1 MQCACTT
8 LPSVPC
14 LDKPYFSTLSHKQ
27 QDSREKD
34 LLNIK
39 ICVLFFSIIFLK
51 YISLYLII
59 SHYISLCL
67 IISHYISLYLI
78 ISHYISKERTSPH
91 FRNTPSTTKL
101 EGEKIVEAP
110 GKDDNASMPEQ
121 IKRPNAWRKMMMV
134 MMMVYHIPRS
144 TERYVIKNVC
154 VSSYKVSDIPLKYNE
169 T

>member
-1 MQCACTT
+1 MCFGF
-8 LPSVPC
+8 LHN
-14 LDKPYFSTLSHKQ
+14 FS
-27 QDSREKD
+27 E
-34 LLNIK
+34 I
-39 ICVLFFSIIFLK
+39 
-51 YISLYLII
+51 
-59 SHYISLCL
+59 
-67 IISHYISLYLI
+67 YLI
-78 ISHYISKERTSPH
+78 ISHYISKERTTPH

-101 EGEKIVEAP
+101 EGEEIVEAP

-154 VSSYKVSDIPLKYNE
+154 VSSYKVSDILLNYNE